1 VRSTKRHVTLPIGRA
16 ARMAF
21 ELDAMRAACC
31 RSASM
36 LLKKR
41 KVDEEELEECAR
53 LDDALAKAH
62 MLLKSTVRSIVMARL
77 TRRSRIRRPKV

>member
-1 VRSTKRHVTLPIGRA
+1 
-16 ARMAF
+16 MAF
-21 ELDAMRAACC
+21 DLDSMRADCC
-31 RSASM
+31 HAASV

-41 KVDEEELEECAR
+41 KVDEAELEECAR

-62 MLLKSTVRSIVMARL
+62 FLLKSTVRSIVLSRL

>member
-1 VRSTKRHVTLPIGRA
+1 
-16 ARMAF
+16 MAF

-31 RSASM
+31 HAASV

-41 KVDEEELEECAR
+41 KVDEAELEECAR

-62 MLLKSTVRSIVMARL
+62 FLLKSTVRGIVLSRL

>member
-1 VRSTKRHVTLPIGRA
+1 
-16 ARMAF
+16 MAF

-62 MLLKSTVRSIVMARL
+62 TLLKSTVRSIVMARL
-77 TRRSRIRRPKV
+77 TRRSRIRRPKA